1 MNCEACRKRITG
13 DEVLRCTQCMKQ
25 YHFVCLNLTP
35 AYYKANLGELRR
47 SWMCPLCINITRR
60 KGNNCNTPIRQQQAN
75 MDDSNMSCE
84 DFTTID
90 TSAQVDRPAKNTV
103 VNIPTASGSVTS
115 SASITLDQFSRLLDS
130 KLDTKLDSF
139 QKVLTETIRKEV
151 SDQIARL
158 KSEFTTTTDF
168 LAEEQKDIRTELGMA
183 TDRIRKL
190 EDEKMQLQ
198 TSLSQINKTVQIL
211 DKSSRNCNI
220 EIQSVPEKRSE
231 NLLQALKKL
240 CEVINCTISESDIK
254 SIRRVAKLNP
264 SSDRPRN
271 IIVSLHSELHRDT
284 IISANFKCRNKSPH
298 SKIVKACVLDGEVRR
313 QVKLSS
319 KFVHKW
325 LDECF
330 DSAIP
335 PILASDNNEFSRNQ
349 VVQGPSQHN
358 CVPAHDPI
366 KSILLENA
374 RPSQPSNNNRVST
387 NMQPKSIGGYAN
399 IVSTE
404 PNMCHETSSPN
415 HNINTIQYMHRSGS
429 NPPTKI
435 ISKESNNNNMSDIQ
449 LLAQAINSLSTNN
462 VH

>member
-1 MNCEACRKRITG
+1 MNCEACRKKITG

-75 MDDSNMSCE
+75 MDDSNMS
-84 DFTTID
+84 
-90 TSAQVDRPAKNTV
+90 S
-103 VNIPTASGSVTS
+103 TS

-168 LAEEQKDIRTELGMA
+168 LAEEQKDIRTELGTA

-284 IISANFKCRNKSPH
+284 IISAVRRFNRTNKSCPLNSSH
-298 SKIVKACVLDGEVRR
+298 LGFLGEKCNIYVSEHLSADCKAVHAAARHWAKTN
-313 QVKLSS
+313 QY
-319 KFVHKW
+319 KFVWVKYGRVYIRR
-325 LDECF
+325 DEE
-330 DSAIP
+330 STAI
-335 PILASDNNEFSRNQ
+335 LVRDT
-349 VVQGPSQHN
+349 
-358 CVPAHDPI
+358 D
-366 KSILLENA
+366 
-374 RPSQPSNNNRVST
+374 
-387 NMQPKSIGGYAN
+387 
-399 IVSTE
+399 
-404 PNMCHETSSPN
+404 
-415 HNINTIQYMHRSGS
+415 
-429 NPPTKI
+429 
-435 ISKESNNNNMSDIQ
+435 
-449 LLAQAINSLSTNN
+449 SLSKLTCSKP
-462 VH
+462 V